1 MTSFTTDKSAVSSK
15 KNIILKRAS
24 ILLLISNTYLDF
36 NVSVCG
42 VRGTKGPKQR
52 PSVDP
57 ELAPSPQ
64 SPGRKLENGR
74 RNSTQRR
81 KAKKKRKTSQNQKGL
96 VKREAFPAKS
106 KHREKTKE
114 GRKKRRR
121 KKGRKKAMIKGKLRQ
136 GEGGAALQG
145 QDVRTRQVWPWMVR

>member
-64 SPGRKLENGR
+64 SQNER

-106 KHREKTKE
+106 KHLEKTKE

>member
-1 MTSFTTDKSAVSSK
+1 M
-15 KNIILKRAS
+15 
-24 ILLLISNTYLDF
+24 
-36 NVSVCG
+36 CG

-64 SPGRKLENGR
+64 RKLENGR

-106 KHREKTKE
+106 KHLEKTKE